1 MMGAE
6 VRVWCALNCMYWSW
20 WHLLCDYCSELL
32 LSKQEVSLFCLSK
45 GDQMAVGVGPDP
57 GERGLWAGRVGSL
70 RVSSDG
76 IRRDRACLS
85 TDVILGAPK
94 MCPAPQ
100 KLALAICYCLEFLSE
115 P

>member
-1 MMGAE
+1 MGAE

-57 GERGLWAGRVGSL
+57 GEPGLWAGRVDSL

-76 IRRDRACLS
+76 
-85 TDVILGAPK
+85 
-94 MCPAPQ
+94 
-100 KLALAICYCLEFLSE
+100 
-115 P
+115 